1 MIEIKSLINDKIFNI
16 QINERET
23 YTELKIWDL
32 KLI

>member
-1 MIEIKSLINDKIFNI
+1 MIEIKSLINDKILNI

-23 YTELKIWDL
+23 YTELNIWDL